1 MQVIPNHPI
10 VVAILSLALFVVLIL
25 SFVILGS
32 HWVRNHVYAFTLQSW
47 VIAAI
52 SVIVAAFGHY
62 PLLYGIAVLT
72 IVIRGLLIPF
82 LVTRLLDRTGVGREQ
97 TPIVRPSS
105 TLVIGGILVILALVI
120 AEEVHHQLP
129 QLSSVGI
136 LAFTV
141 LLGVE
146 FIAFLMLALRTEAL
160 SSLLGL
166 LMIENGVLAGS
177 LVLVP
182 GLPFFLE
189 IVFLFDLLVIIATY
203 AVLARSLRS
212 RLGATD
218 IRIMRELTG

>member
-1 MQVIPNHPI
+1 MQLIAHHPI

-52 SVIVAAFGHY
+52 SIIVAAWGHY
-62 PLLYGIAVLT
+62 PLLYGIAALT

-82 LVTRLLDRTGVGREQ
+82 LVTRLLNRTGVGREQ
-97 TPIVRPSS
+97 IPIVRSSS
-105 TLVIGGILVILALVI
+105 TLVIGGILVILAFVI

-129 QLSSVGI
+129 RLSPVGI

-177 LVLVP
+177 LILVP

-189 IVFLFDLLVIIATY
+189 IVFLFDLLVIVATY

-218 IRIMRELTG
+218 VRIMRELTG